1 MDSPGIAGEKT
12 RKLKDIAADFLG
24 FASWTGAPTPFM
36 IAVHW
41 FASNKRRGVTE
52 CVSKTRGA
60 GMRHVKTAMAALL
73 LAALG
78 GGSAAI
84 FVSAPAPA
92 QTTVKLEL
100 WSRQDP
106 SGPLRPANVVKAA
119 DRLNKELAAEGS
131 GKRVKVAVHESP
143 APGFDDDALQ
153 LLKVFGIGQG
163 PDLFIAAH
171 EWICAFQQ
179 EGFALKLDDYIA
191 KYPQYFTTIF
201 PSLWQS
207 VKCSDGIYG
216 IPQDAEARM
225 FFYNKKLLR
234 EAGYDDAFI
243 EAMPARTLSGELTMD
258 DVIDIAN
265 SVINKAKAQYGILHR
280 PNKGPDYIMAFQ
292 SYGNNFLDPGTGK
305 LLLERDK
312 LAAAFG
318 WFERGVKQGVIPANN
333 TSMEFDA
340 LRKAFYTGNAAFWM
354 YGIWDLGTYAFP
366 TYGLPK
372 DEAGFFADW
381 GWIAAPPAKKGG
393 QAGSLTHPI
402 IYAVAARVADPE
414 LAVRLLG
421 HASDADLNTDHAVT
435 TTHLGIKSEQLKDPR
450 YAGAWP
456 LARATE
462 LLKITKFLPNNPQF
476 GDLNGIIYTALQG
489 VETGRLSGQQA
500 ADFVVDEA
508 TSSLKDVI
516 VK

>member
-1 MDSPGIAGEKT
+1 MGHWK
-12 RKLKDIAADFLG
+12 AATLSLLIG
-24 FASWTGAPTPFM
+24 ALAS
-36 IAVHW
+36 
-41 FASNKRRGVTE
+41 
-52 CVSKTRGA
+52 
-60 GMRHVKTAMAALL
+60 
-73 LAALG
+73 
-78 GGSAAI
+78 GSWAI
-84 FVSAPAPA
+84 VAPAPA
-92 QTTVKLEL
+92 VAQNTVKFEL

-119 DRLNKELAAEGS
+119 ERLNKDLAAEGS
-131 GKRVKVAVHESP
+131 GKRVEVAVHESP

-171 EWICAFQQ
+171 EWICAFQR
-179 EGFALKLDDYIA
+179 EGFALKLDEYIA
-191 KYPQYFTTIF
+191 KYPQYFATIF

-234 EAGYDDAFI
+234 AAGYDDAFI
-243 EAMPARTLSGELTMD
+243 AALPARTLAGELTMD
-258 DVIDIAN
+258 DVIDIAKR
-265 SVINKAKAQYGILHR
+265 VIGKTKVQYGILHR
-280 PNKGPDYIMAFQ
+280 PSKGPDYIMAFQ
-292 SYGNNFLDPGTGK
+292 SYGNSFVDLATGK

-333 TSMEFDA
+333 TAMEFDA

-354 YGIWDLGTYAFP
+354 YGIWDLGTFAFP

-381 GWIAAPPAKKGG
+381 GWIAGPAAKKGG
-393 QAGSLTHPI
+393 QAASLTHPI
-402 IYAVAARVADPE
+402 IYAVSAHAKDPE

-421 HASDADLNTDHAVT
+421 HASDPDLNTDHAVT

-450 YAGAWP
+450 YADAWP

-500 ADFVVDEA
+500 ADFVIDEA
-508 TSSLKDVI
+508 TSSLKDVV

>member
-1 MDSPGIAGEKT
+1 MRHWKAGT
-12 RKLKDIAADFLG
+12 VTLLIAA
-24 FASWTGAPTPFM
+24 
-36 IAVHW
+36 VV
-41 FASNKRRGVTE
+41 N
-52 CVSKTRGA
+52 
-60 GMRHVKTAMAALL
+60 
-73 LAALG
+73 
-78 GGSAAI
+78 GSAAI
-84 FVSAPAPA
+84 IASTPALA
-92 QTTVKLEL
+92 QDTVKLEL

-106 SGPLRPANVVKAA
+106 SGPLRPGNVVKGAE
-119 DRLNKELAAEGS
+119 RLNKELAGEGS
-131 GKRVKVAVHESP
+131 GKRAEVVVHESP

-163 PDLFIAAH
+163 PDVFIVAH

-191 KYPQYFTTIF
+191 KYPQFFGTIF

-207 VKCSDGIYG
+207 VKCSGGIYG

-243 EAMPARTLSGELTMD
+243 EAMPARTLSDELTMD
-258 DVIDIAN
+258 DVINIAKR
-265 SVINKAKAQYGILHR
+265 VISKTKAQYGILHR

-292 SYGNNFLDPGTGK
+292 SYGNSFIDPGTGK

-366 TYGLPK
+366 TFGLPK

-381 GWIAAPPAKKGG
+381 GWIAEPAAKKGG

-402 IYAVAARVADPE
+402 IYAVSARVADPD

-421 HASDADLNTDHAVT
+421 RASDADLNTDHAVT
-435 TTHLGIKSEQLKDPR
+435 TTHLGIRSEQLKDPR
-450 YAGAWP
+450 YAEAWP

-500 ADFVVDEA
+500 ADFVIDEA